1 MTYPEFRR
9 IQSRRSF
16 LEQSAG
22 GIGMVALWS
31 LMAGEGTA
39 GGAPVNLNPM
49 RPKPPHFR
57 PRAKSVIWLFMSGG
71 PSQLD
76 LFENKPALRKW
87 HGQTVPESMQNSL
100 NDNFKKIA
108 TVMATPRTFTTH
120 GRSGQAFSDLL
131 PNLATCADDLCMVR
145 SLTTDIPNHHPAQMI
160 MNCGANQ
167 PGRPSMGSWV
177 TYGLGSEAQD
187 LPAFVVLASSSGRG
201 IEGGT
206 ANWSNGFL
214 PSNYRGTTFR
224 GSGDPVLHVSSP
236 NGVSPRIQRMRLDAI
251 RDLNDAYYR
260 DNGDAEI
267 AARIA
272 SYELA
277 FRMQTAVPELADL
290 GKENPATLEMYGVN
304 QETTRAFGTNCLLA
318 QRMVERNVRF
328 IQLYHSSWDD
338 HWDLNV
344 NHQKNCAMTE
354 KPIAALLKDLK
365 QRGLLN
371 DTLVVWGGEFG
382 RTPMTEV
389 RLSKFETGREGRDH
403 HTLAFNMWLAGG
415 GVKAGHSVGA
425 TDELG
430 FFPTEDKMHVHDLQA
445 TVLHCLGV
453 DHTRLTYRHQGR
465 DFRLTDVAGR
475 VIEKVLA

>member
-31 LMAGEGTA
+31 LMAGEGMA
-39 GGAPVNLNPM
+39 GGVPVNLNPM
-49 RPKPPHFR
+49 RPKPPHFS

-120 GRSGQAFSDLL
+120 GRSGQTFSDLL

-214 PSNYRGTTFR
+214 PPTT
-224 GSGDPVLHVSSP
+224 
-236 NGVSPRIQRMRLDAI
+236 
-251 RDLNDAYYR
+251 
-260 DNGDAEI
+260 
-267 AARIA
+267 AARLSA
-272 SYELA
+272 
-277 FRMQTAVPELADL
+277 AVEIRCC
-290 GKENPATLEMYGVN
+290 MC
-304 QETTRAFGTNCLLA
+304 RAQMA
-318 QRMVERNVRF
+318 
-328 IQLYHSSWDD
+328 
-338 HWDLNV
+338 
-344 NHQKNCAMTE
+344 
-354 KPIAALLKDLK
+354 
-365 QRGLLN
+365 
-371 DTLVVWGGEFG
+371 
-382 RTPMTEV
+382 
-389 RLSKFETGREGRDH
+389 
-403 HTLAFNMWLAGG
+403 
-415 GVKAGHSVGA
+415 
-425 TDELG
+425 
-430 FFPTEDKMHVHDLQA
+430 
-445 TVLHCLGV
+445 
-453 DHTRLTYRHQGR
+453 
-465 DFRLTDVAGR
+465 
-475 VIEKVLA
+475 